1 MSQDHRSPGAEV
13 VQIAIAIRIP
23 EICPFTLY
31 GKWRIASDS
40 AECAYRGVY
49 AAGQKLLCAA
59 L

>member
-1 MSQDHRSPGAEV
+1 MPQDHRSPGAEI

-23 EICPFTLY
+23 EIGTFTLY

-40 AECAYRGVY
+40 VKCAYRRVY
-49 AAGQKLLCAA
+49 TAGQKLLCAV

>member
-1 MSQDHRSPGAEV
+1 MPQDHRSAGAEV

-23 EICPFTLY
+23 EIGSFALY

-40 AECAYRGVY
+40 AKCAYGRVY
-49 AAGQKLLCAA
+49 AAGQKLLCAV